1 VKKGIEAMSGNGA
14 VGSRVQVWQ
23 YLVLEHEKG
32 GPSEL
37 ARRCNELGAE
47 GWELVT
53 AIPMA
58 RSLNG
63 GATTCVRLFFKKPRL
78 L

>member
-1 VKKGIEAMSGNGA
+1 MNSNA
-14 VGSRVQVWQ
+14 VGGGQVQAWQ

-32 GPSEL
+32 GPAEL

-58 RSLNG
+58 RSLSG
-63 GATTCVRLFFKKPRL
+63 GVTTSVRLFFKKLRV
-78 L
+78 